1 MSEDALAR
9 RVAEAMYAKDRAAQ
23 ALGIR
28 IERVAAGEAE
38 LSMEVRPDMLNG
50 HGICH
55 GGLIFTLADTAFAYA
70 CNSRNRPTVALRA
83 DISFIAAAKEN
94 ERLCALAKT
103 RREGT
108 AGTYDIDVRGG
119 DGRLIALFRGT
130 SYRLNGTFL
139 PGSG

>member
-9 RVAEAMYAKDRAAQ
+9 RVAKAMYAKDRAAQ

-28 IERVAAGEAE
+28 LERVAAGEAE
-38 LSMEVRPDMLNG
+38 LSMEVRADMLNG

-83 DISFIAAAKEN
+83 DISFIAAGNGE
-94 ERLCALAKT
+94 ERLVARAKA
-103 RREGT
+103 RREGK
-108 AGTYDIDVRGG
+108 AGIYDVEVTGG
-119 DGRLIALFRGT
+119 DGRTIALFRGT
-130 SYRLNGTFL
+130 SYGLDGTYL
-139 PGSG
+139 KEPA